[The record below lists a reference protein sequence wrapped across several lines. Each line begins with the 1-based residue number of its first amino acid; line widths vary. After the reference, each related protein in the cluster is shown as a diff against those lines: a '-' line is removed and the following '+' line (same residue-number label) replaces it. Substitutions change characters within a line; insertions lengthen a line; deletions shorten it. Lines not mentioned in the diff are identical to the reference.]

1 MSAAGQKGAE
11 VGFVTGS
18 DFDQLLR
25 DAPALYIS
33 ALRILA
39 GEIRAARE
47 LLVRAALARVPEAQA
62 GSAGR

>member
-1 MSAAGQKGAE
+1 M
-11 VGFVTGS
+11 TGS